1 MSGCVFCDIIE
12 GKAPATVVA
21 ETPSSITIVPLNPV
35 TEGHLLV
42 IPKIH
47 AAYIWGLV
55 PGPNEGLFSDLAAR
69 AKEAHPC
76 NIIQSNGAVAT
87 QTVFHVHFHIVPRR
101 KGDGLNLPWANPGT
115 EFEGWS
121 GIVDD
126 GWTRR

>member
-1 MSGCVFCDIIE
+1 MSGCVFCDIIK

-47 AAYIWGLV
+47 AAYIWEL
-55 PGPNEGLFSDLAAR
+55 PGWRLLYDIGEQ
-69 AKEAHPC
+69 AKQAYPC
-76 NIIQSNGAVAT
+76 NIIQSNGTEAT

-115 EFEGWS
+115 GFEGWS
-121 GIVDD
+121 DIVDD